1 MIFGCQYVARSVPC
15 VITLLPCSG
24 HTLYL
29 WSSWLEHFL
38 SRGLSLLS
46 HLTALTTLSSHR
58 SQLSHLTGGSP
69 ALYATVA
76 CSLCA
81 VWGSLLY
88 VWPLWES
95 HSDRLNRD
103 RWTTVHCTHLSTAS
117 THITLLH
124 HMHLTSQQPLTNQLC
139 SEMEKWERENH
150 LDRRMEVAGQATT
163 WRTERVSTRW
173 WTLYSGQVLSC
184 CRKHTPLPLAWATAQ
199 EQPTNYPDHGDLGQ
213 WSARRETGLFPRPAF
228 VFPWLSH
235 KDSSHNYYSQ
245 QFLFH
250 N

>member
-46 HLTALTTLSSHR
+46 HLPALTTLSSHR

-103 RWTTVHCTHLSTAS
+103 RWTTVHCT
-117 THITLLH
+117 
-124 HMHLTSQQPLTNQLC
+124 
-139 SEMEKWERENH
+139 
-150 LDRRMEVAGQATT
+150 
-163 WRTERVSTRW
+163 
-173 WTLYSGQVLSC
+173 LY
-184 CRKHTPLPLAWATAQ
+184 TPQ
-199 EQPTNYPDHGDLGQ
+199 
-213 WSARRETGLFPRPAF
+213 
-228 VFPWLSH
+228 
-235 KDSSHNYYSQ
+235 YSQ
-245 QFLFH
+245 YTHHSPPPHAPHLPAATYQQTLQWDGEVREGEPPR
-250 N
+250 